1 MVRSLARHQFF
12 QNSNHVRLFQSMIVD
27 NDSPIVYTKCK
38 ISKILEKISIFENFF
53 QFFEIIFPKF
63 RKKIKNLFVTH
74 YNLITSG

>member
-38 ISKILEKISIFENFF
+38 ISKISIKILIFENFLRF
-53 QFFEIIFPKF
+53 SDIFFTHPLQKIVCNSLKF
-63 RKKIKNLFVTH
+63 DYFR
-74 YNLITSG
+74 